1 MKILVY
7 HWNSYNQKTIEDALS
22 ACGCI
27 ITLLTAQ
34 TGHIEEDTGFT
45 DKVAENLKK
54 SRYDM
59 LFSVNFFPVLAH
71 ACHEADIPYVSW
83 NCDSPLLAMYNNSV
97 FYETNFIFTFDRS
110 NYEEFKNIGVKHIY
124 HMPLA
129 SGGFRNILKNNTPFK
144 YDVSFIGSLYEKNSF
159 DDISEKLP
167 DYLCGYFDAALY
179 AQLQVSGG
187 NIIEKLLT
195 PGICRQLEEITDYR
209 QAEGSFADI
218 RTLFSTTV
226 LGFKAASMQRN
237 LYLNSLSVYLNKN
250 TFNNR
255 KCFLH
260 LFTGSS
266 TSRLMLVKCHGRA
279 DYHTQM
285 PLIFN
290 QSRINLNM
298 TIPNIQAGIPLR
310 VWDILSC
317 GGFLLTDFRIEL
329 MDYFTPG
336 KDIDIFEDI
345 NELQDKTGFYLAHD
359 SIRNKIA
366 SNAYNKVSKLHT
378 CQDRIMAILETVLKE
393 L

>member
-1 MKILVY
+1 MKVLVY
-7 HWNSYNQKTIEDALS
+7 HWNSYNQKAVEDALS
-22 ACGCI
+22 ECGCS
-27 ITLLTAQ
+27 ITLLTPH
-34 TGHIEEDTGFT
+34 TGNIEEDDGFT
-45 DKVAENLKK
+45 SIVAEKLKQCG
-54 SRYDM
+54 YDI

-71 ACHEADIPYVSW
+71 ACHMSDTPYVCW

-97 FYETNFIFTFDRS
+97 LYETNFIFTFDRS
-110 NYEEFKNIGVKHIY
+110 NYEEFKNLGAKHIY
-124 HMPLA
+124 HLPLA
-129 SGGFRNILKNNTPFK
+129 SGGFKNVLKPGAPFK

-159 DDISEKLP
+159 DNISEKLP
-167 DYLCGYFDAALY
+167 DYLCGYFDGALY

-209 QAEGSFADI
+209 QAGGSFADI

-237 LYLNSLSVYLNKN
+237 MYLNSLSVYLNKN
-250 TFNNR
+250 RFSSR
-255 KCFLH
+255 KCYLH

-266 TSRLMLVKCHGRA
+266 TDRLMFVKCHGKA
-279 DYHTQM
+279 DYYTQM

-298 TIPNIQAGIPLR
+298 TIPNIQTGIPLR

-345 NELQDKTGFYLAHD
+345 EELHDKTGFYLSHD

-366 SNAYNKVSKLHT
+366 NNAYNKVSKEHT
-378 CQDRIMAILETVLKE
+378 CQKRIMSILETVLKE

>member
-7 HWNSYNQKTIEDALS
+7 HWNSYNQKAAVDALS
-22 ACGCI
+22 ECGCS
-27 ITLLTAQ
+27 ITPLTMQ
-34 TGHIEEDTGFT
+34 TGHIDEDEKFT
-45 DKVAENLKK
+45 NIVYEKLRQHKYN
-54 SRYDM
+54 M
-59 LFSVNFFPVLAH
+59 LFSINFFPVLAQ
-71 ACHEADIPYVSW
+71 ACHMADTPYVCW

-110 NYEEFKNIGVKHIY
+110 NYEEFKNLGVKHIY
-124 HMPLA
+124 HLPLA
-129 SGGFRNILKNNTPFK
+129 SCGFKDILSTSAPFV

-159 DDISEKLP
+159 DNISEKLP
-167 DYLCGYFDAALY
+167 DYLCGYFDGALY

-195 PGICRQLEEITDYR
+195 PGICRQLEEITDYK
-209 QAEGSFADI
+209 QADGSFADI
-218 RTLFSTTV
+218 HTLFSTTV

-237 LYLNSLSVYLNKN
+237 LYLNSLSVCLNQN
-250 TFNNR
+250 TINNR
-255 KCFLH
+255 KSFLH

-266 TSRLMLVKCHGRA
+266 TDRLLLVKCHGKA
-279 DYHTQM
+279 DYYTQM
-285 PLIFN
+285 PLIFK
-290 QSRINLNM
+290 QSKINLNM
-298 TIPNIQAGIPLR
+298 TIPNIQTGIPLR
-310 VWDILSC
+310 AWDILSC

-345 NELQDKTGFYLAHD
+345 EELQDKTCFYLGHD

-366 SNAYNKVSKLHT
+366 SNAYNKVSKEHT
-378 CQDRIMAILETVLKE
+378 CKKRIMAILETVLKE

>member
-1 MKILVY
+1 MKVLVY
-7 HWNSYNQKTIEDALS
+7 HWNSYNQKTIENALS
-22 ACGCI
+22 ACGCS

-34 TGHIEEDTGFT
+34 AGHIEEDSDFT
-45 DKVAENLKK
+45 DKVTEILKK
-54 SRYDM
+54 SRYDL

-71 ACHEADIPYVSW
+71 ACHEADTPYVSW
-83 NCDSPLLAMYNNSV
+83 NCDSPLLAMYNNAV

-110 NYEEFKNIGVKHIY
+110 NYEEFKKTGIKHIY

-129 SGGFRNILKNNTPFK
+129 SGGFKDILKNSTPFK

-159 DDISEKLP
+159 DNISEKLP

-237 LYLNSLSVYLNKN
+237 LCLNSLSVYLNKN

-266 TSRLMLVKCHGRA
+266 TDRLMLVKCHGKA

-298 TIPNIQAGIPLR
+298 TIPNIQTGIPLR

-378 CQDRIMAILETVLKE
+378 CQDRITAILQTVLKE